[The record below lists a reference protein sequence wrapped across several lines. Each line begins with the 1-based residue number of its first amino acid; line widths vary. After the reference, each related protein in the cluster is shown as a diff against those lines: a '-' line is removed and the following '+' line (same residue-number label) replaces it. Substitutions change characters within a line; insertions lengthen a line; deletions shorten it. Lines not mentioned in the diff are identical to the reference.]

1 MSMGCGASKGN
12 PNPNV
17 ELNNIARNTNNCDR
31 ARALVSAGAELS
43 STNGPHWRHTPLHQ
57 ACYHGRYEMAKCLVD
72 LGAPLTLHS
81 NPCGRGR
88 HGTPLELARGGGH
101 ERIATMIAEA
111 IAKDAQ
117 GKRRSS
123 KGTVATPS
131 GTPSG
136 TPSHGNP
143 ASSNSLNTELNN
155 IARNTN
161 NCDRARALVS
171 AGAELSSTN
180 GPHWR
185 HTPLH
190 QACYHGRYEMA
201 KCLVDLGAPLT
212 LHSNPCGRGRHGTP
226 LELARGGGHE
236 RIAKMLEDAL
246 AAPPPVVKALNA
258 TLGLPLPP
266 TSKLKP
272 YTGPSRRL
280 VLVNKGDRDQCVFS
294 HASNLSRGED
304 VDLTLSSHPGL
315 VIGRQYGEE
324 KRHGPWR
331 YIEAGVKGNVQPV
344 RARYIEGNYVKL
356 TDADLVFDVSFWK
369 METGNTVN
377 FVGGTNR
384 KDKTKLKGGGR
395 DWVINR

>member
-1 MSMGCGASKGN
+1 MSMGCGASRGNSN
-12 PNPNV
+12 PNA

-31 ARALVSAGAELS
+31 ARALVSAGA
-43 STNGPHWRHTPLHQ
+43 
-57 ACYHGRYEMAKCLVD
+57 D
-72 LGAPLTLHS
+72 
-81 NPCGRGR
+81 
-88 HGTPLELARGGGH
+88 
-101 ERIATMIAEA
+101 
-111 IAKDAQ
+111 
-117 GKRRSS
+117 
-123 KGTVATPS
+123 
-131 GTPSG
+131 
-136 TPSHGNP
+136 
-143 ASSNSLNTELNN
+143 
-155 IARNTN
+155 
-161 NCDRARALVS
+161 
-171 AGAELSSTN
+171 LSSTN

-246 AAPPPVVKALNA
+246 TAPPPVVKALNA

-266 TSKLKP
+266 TSNLKP

-344 RARYIEGNYVKL
+344 RARYIEGNYIIL

-369 METGNTVN
+369 MEPGNTVN